1 MLLRSYAVAWPP
13 TAIGILRPGQR
24 ADSAAGVRRP
34 FALGHPLPEPAK
46 QRPGSGVVPAPG
58 RAQRPDAIGLL
69 EPPGRDQPSGGDVVG
84 DQQLRRNGDAEP
96 GNSGFEQ
103 VIQVLEAGS
112 HGQAIGRSEEHTS
125 ELQSLMRTSYAVFC
139 LKKKTI

>member
-34 FALGHPLPEPAK
+34 CALGHPLPEPAK

-58 RAQRPDAIGLL
+58 RAQRPAAIGLL
-69 EPPGRDQPSGGDVVG
+69 EPPGRDQPTGGAVVG

-96 GNSGFEQ
+96 GTSGLAPVQPVPEP
-103 VIQVLEAGS
+103 GS
-112 HGQAIGRSEEHTS
+112 PGP
-125 ELQSLMRTSYAVFC
+125 
-139 LKKKTI
+139 